1 MQFPFS
7 PGYFLLIIILM
18 SFLLGIMQLGMITV
32 AFGKL
37 GMSPETGLLLLMSSL
52 IGSLFNLPLFKLTAE
67 QPLEQRLSTPWHGLL
82 RLPSIPF
89 TGKTIVAVNIG
100 GCLIPVMFSLYL
112 LSLGK
117 LSYWQIVS
125 ATVFV
130 STVSYISSRPI
141 PNLGIGMPILM
152 GPLAAASGALLIA
165 PEHSAMLAYVSG
177 TLGVLIGA
185 DILRLK
191 DIRQLGA
198 PIASIGGAGTFDG
211 IFITGI
217 IAAFLA

>member
-1 MQFPFS
+1 MNSPFS
-7 PGYFLLIIILM
+7 PVYLLLIIIMM
-18 SFLLGIMQLGMITV
+18 SILLGIIQLGMITV

-37 GMSPETGLLLLMSSL
+37 GMAPESGLLLVMSSL
-52 IGSLFNLPLFKLTAE
+52 IGGLFNLPLFKLTTE
-67 QPLEQRLSTPWHGLL
+67 QPMEQRLSSPWHGLL

-89 TGKTIVAVNIG
+89 TGTTTVAVNIG

-112 LSLGK
+112 VSLGN
-117 LSYWQIVS
+117 LAPWQIVS
-125 ATVFV
+125 ATACV
-130 STVSYISSRPI
+130 STVSFISSRPI
-141 PNLGIGMPILM
+141 PNLGIAMPILM
-152 GPLAAASGALLIA
+152 GPLAAASAALLIA
-165 PEHSAMLAYVSG
+165 PEHSAVLAYISG

-185 DILRLK
+185 DLLRLK

-217 IAAFLA
+217 VAAFLA